1 MVVVAQIS
9 DLHFN
14 GSRAHRD
21 RVTGVMDYVNAAHTE
36 GNAVSALLVTGD
48 LADQGLVGEYTEAA
62 DTVVTGLPVLTLLG
76 NHDDRAA
83 YTQVRDGTASTAP
96 VNSALHIET
105 EDDALLILGLDS
117 SIPGRSDGHLGDE
130 TLDWARSEIAAADDA
145 DVLLA
150 WHHPPVAIG
159 MPRMDARR
167 LNGAERAAALIAD
180 HPNVVGTVV
189 GHAHTPAATVF
200 AGRPLIVAPGVSSTL
215 NLPFEGTEWLNATQG
230 PGIAFHVIEDHRLT
244 THFRVLSTW

>member
-14 GSRAHRD
+14 GSREHRD
-21 RVTGVMDYVNAAHTE
+21 RAAGVMDYLNAAHTE
-36 GNAVSALLVTGD
+36 GNTVSALLVTGD
-48 LADQGLVGEYTEAA
+48 LADQGLVDEYAEAA
-62 DTVVTGLPVLTLLG
+62 ATLLTDIPVLTLLG

-83 YTQVRDGTASTAP
+83 YTQVRDGVASTAP
-96 VNSALHIET
+96 VNTALRVET
-105 EDDALLILGLDS
+105 GDDTLLVLGLDS
-117 SIPGRSDGHLGDE
+117 SIPGRSDGYLADE
-130 TLDWARSEIAAADDA
+130 TLEWARSQIADAEDA
-145 DVLLA
+145 DVLLT
-150 WHHPPVAIG
+150 WHHPPVPIG

-167 LNGAERAAALIAD
+167 LNEPLRAAALLTEN
-180 HPNVVGTVV
+180 PNVVGTVV
-189 GHAHTPAATVF
+189 GHAHSPAATVF
-200 AGRPLIVAPGVSSTL
+200 AGRPLIVAPGVASTL